1 MTDVRSARPET
12 HRGRRMSGIGRV
24 LVAVYGV
31 LALAA
36 VGRSFV
42 QIATKFDEAPLAYSL
57 SALAAVV
64 YILATIALT
73 RPGRTWY
80 RIAWATIIFEF
91 TGVLVV
97 GTLSILDPELF
108 PHDTVWSGYGR
119 GYVFIP
125 LVLPV
130 LGMWWLAKHRPDA
143 ASPESAVP
151 AAPAASAAA
160 PEAGLAVSD
169 RDAGAAS

>member
-1 MTDVRSARPET
+1 MTDVRGARPET
-12 HRGRRMSGIGRV
+12 DRGRRMSGIGRV

-42 QIATKFDEAPLAYSL
+42 QIATKFDEAPLAYAL

-64 YILATIALT
+64 YVVATIALV
-73 RPGRTWY
+73 RAGRGWY
-80 RIAWATIIFEF
+80 RIAWVTIAFEF

-97 GTLSILDPELF
+97 GTLSIVFPELF
-108 PHDTVWSGYGR
+108 PHDTVWSWFGR
-119 GYVFIP
+119 GYLFIP

-130 LGMWWLAKHRPDA
+130 LGMWWLATHPPAPSDGDASRADA
-143 ASPESAVP
+143 AGDERP
-151 AAPAASAAA
+151 ASGADAA
-160 PEAGLAVSD
+160 
-169 RDAGAAS
+169 